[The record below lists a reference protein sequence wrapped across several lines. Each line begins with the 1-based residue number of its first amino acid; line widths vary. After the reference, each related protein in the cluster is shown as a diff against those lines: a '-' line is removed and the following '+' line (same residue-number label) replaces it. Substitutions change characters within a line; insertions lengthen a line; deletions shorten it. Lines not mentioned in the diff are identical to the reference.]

1 MCDELMSVL
10 SHSLSQIMDETQTQI
25 AWPSKLKIGAKSK
38 KGIFF
43 FHYFFFF
50 VCISYFLHPCLAQGF
65 MAMKGTLVWANQNW
79 IYFCNY
85 QRLMYVVKI
94 SLSQNIDP
102 TKIFNTNEYESTYLF
117 IYLLLLIAYLFFIF
131 HY

>member
-43 FHYFFFF
+43 FHYFFCLF
-50 VCISYFLHPCLAQGF
+50 VFLTFYTHVLPKVLWQ
-65 MAMKGTLVWANQNW
+65 
-79 IYFCNY
+79 
-85 QRLMYVVKI
+85 
-94 SLSQNIDP
+94 
-102 TKIFNTNEYESTYLF
+102 
-117 IYLLLLIAYLFFIF
+117 
-131 HY
+131 